1 MVLYRSFWSRMKREA
16 LLFAAV
22 YVTCLVLAMLF
33 NLVNF
38 ASEPLKLSI
47 PLHEPPNKEVYML
60 QALAPLPMQNN
71 AVNTINASPELGL
84 NNAVETPTAKI
95 IFKKKP

>member
-1 MVLYRSFWSRMKREA
+1 MKREA

-33 NLVNF
+33 NLVDF

-71 AVNTINASPELGL
+71 AVNTINASPELDIR
-84 NNAVETPTAKI
+84 NAIETPVAKI
-95 IFKKKP
+95 TIKKKP